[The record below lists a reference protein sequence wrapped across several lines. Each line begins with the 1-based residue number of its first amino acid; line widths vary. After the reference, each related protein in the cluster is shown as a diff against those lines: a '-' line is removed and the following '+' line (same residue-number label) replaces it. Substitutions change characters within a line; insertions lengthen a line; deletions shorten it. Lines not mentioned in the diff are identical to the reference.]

1 MIKLIPIIIFPLSF
15 FLIFL
20 GVKNLTGN
28 FPFNKENIDHNNK
41 EEIVKLNQDSE
52 KIVAE
57 SEKKLI
63 NNEQQSI
70 NVDENFRPTDEEEKK
85 IIKEENINEILEK
98 TELQVKS
105 EKKKSN
111 SKKSQKTTNIN
122 EDVKENTNNYLIQF
136 GAFTKKK
143 NAEDLKNSIIQKLH
157 TKFPNFQINL
167 DFDEKKKFYKLISQ
181 TNDFKKAK
189 KVCSFSK
196 EIKINCLFKKQ

>member
-1 MIKLIPIIIFPLSF
+1 MLKLIPLVIFPLSF

-41 EEIVKLNQDSE
+41 EEIVKLNQHSE

-57 SEKKLI
+57 PEKKLI

-70 NVDENFRPTDEEEKK
+70 NVDENFRPTDEKEKR

-122 EDVKENTNNYLIQF
+122 KVVKENTNNYLIQF

-143 NAEDLKNSIIQKLH
+143 K
-157 TKFPNFQINL
+157 
-167 DFDEKKKFYKLISQ
+167 
-181 TNDFKKAK
+181 
-189 KVCSFSK
+189 C
-196 EIKINCLFKKQ
+196 

>member
-28 FPFNKENIDHNNK
+28 LPFNKENVGQNNK

-70 NVDENFRPTDEEEKK
+70 NVDENFQPTDEKEKK
-85 IIKEENINEILEK
+85 IIKVENVNESLEK
-98 TELQVKS
+98 TKLQVKS

-122 EDVKENTNNYLIQF
+122 KVVKENTNNYLIQF

>member
-70 NVDENFRPTDEEEKK
+70 NVDENFQPTDEKEKK
-85 IIKEENINEILEK
+85 IIKVENVNESLEK
-98 TELQVKS
+98 TKLQVKS

>member
-28 FPFNKENIDHNNK
+28 FPFNKENVDQNNK

-70 NVDENFRPTDEEEKK
+70 NVDENFRPTDEKEKK
-85 IIKEENINEILEK
+85 IIKEENINESLEK

>member
-28 FPFNKENIDHNNK
+28 FPFNKENVDQNNK

-85 IIKEENINEILEK
+85 IIKEENINESLEK

-181 TNDFKKAK
+181 TNDLKKAK

>member
-28 FPFNKENIDHNNK
+28 LPFNKENVGQNNK

-70 NVDENFRPTDEEEKK
+70 NVDENFQPTDEKEKK
-85 IIKEENINEILEK
+85 IIKVENVNESLEK
-98 TELQVKS
+98 TKLQVKS

-181 TNDFKKAK
+181 TNDLKKAK

>member
-70 NVDENFRPTDEEEKK
+70 NVDENFRPTDDKEKK
-85 IIKEENINEILEK
+85 IIKEENINESLEK

-122 EDVKENTNNYLIQF
+122 KVVKENTNNYLIQF

-157 TKFPNFQINL
+157 AKFPNFQINL

-181 TNDFKKAK
+181 TNDLKKAK

>member
-28 FPFNKENIDHNNK
+28 FPFNKENVDQNNK

-70 NVDENFRPTDEEEKK
+70 NVDENFQPTDEKEKK
-85 IIKEENINEILEK
+85 IIK
-98 TELQVKS
+98 V
-105 EKKKSN
+105 
-111 SKKSQKTTNIN
+111 
-122 EDVKENTNNYLIQF
+122 
-136 GAFTKKK
+136 
-143 NAEDLKNSIIQKLH
+143 
-157 TKFPNFQINL
+157 
-167 DFDEKKKFYKLISQ
+167 
-181 TNDFKKAK
+181 
-189 KVCSFSK
+189 
-196 EIKINCLFKKQ
+196 